1 MHVLHLSW
9 EYPPLVHGGL
19 GRHVHALAEAQ
30 AAAGHDVVVV
40 TLHPGTEGLAYDE
53 VVNGVRVV
61 RTPHDDPEVPPHER
75 FLAWTMSLNHAM
87 TRTALAL
94 GRAWRPE
101 VVHAHDWLVAH
112 VAANLRSAYE
122 VPLVATM
129 HATEAG
135 RHQGWLPDDFSASI
149 HAVEW
154 WLTFEAR
161 RVITCS
167 QHMRWEVTRLFE
179 LPAEKVDVL
188 PNGIDLAE
196 WTTDPDEV
204 AAARAAYAGSTD
216 GPLVLFAGRLEW
228 EKGVH
233 TLVDALPRLRRR
245 FPGLR
250 LVIVGKGS
258 QQAEL
263 EALARR
269 RRVSRA
275 VTFAG
280 WLTEGGLRSI
290 SAAADVAV
298 VPSVYEPFGLVAL
311 EAAALGTPLVV
322 ADTGGLAEIVE
333 HGETGLVF
341 PALDALALA
350 DAVTEVLRDE
360 LLARRVVRT
369 AREVVERDYAW
380 PTVALGTVAVY
391 ERAVREERALLAE
404 LASRP
409 VGPPALRVVP
419 RGSNLLRDAT

>member
-1 MHVLHLSW
+1 MRVLHLSW
-9 EYPPLVHGGL
+9 EYPPLVYGGL

-40 TLHPGTEGLAYDE
+40 TPHPGTEGLRYDE

-61 RTPHDDPEVPPHER
+61 RVPHDDPEVPPHER
-75 FLAWTMSLNHAM
+75 FLAWTMALNHAI
-87 TRTALAL
+87 TRTALGL
-94 GRAWRPE
+94 GRSWRPE
-101 VVHAHDWLVAH
+101 VLHAHDWLVAH
-112 VAANLRSAYE
+112 AAANLRAAFE
-122 VPLVATM
+122 VPIVATM

-149 HAVEW
+149 HAIEW
-154 WLTFEAR
+154 WLTYESR
-161 RVITCS
+161 RVIACS

-179 LPAEKVDVL
+179 LPPEKVDVL

-204 AAARAAYAGSTD
+204 AAARRLHGDD

-233 TLVDALPRLRRR
+233 TLVEAMPRLRRR

-258 QQAEL
+258 QQESL
-263 EALARR
+263 EELARR
-269 RRVSRA
+269 LRVSRS
-275 VTFAG
+275 VRFAG
-280 WLTEGGLRSI
+280 WLTEGGLRSV

-341 PALDALALA
+341 PALDAAALA

-360 LLARRVVRT
+360 VLARRVVRT
-369 AREVVERDYAW
+369 SREVVERDYSW
-380 PTVALGTVAVY
+380 PTIAAGTVAVY
-391 ERAVREERALLAE
+391 ERAIREERALLAE
-404 LASRP
+404 LAARP

>member
-1 MHVLHLSW
+1 VRVLHLSW
-9 EYPPLVHGGL
+9 EYPPLVYGGL

-40 TLHPGTEGLAYDE
+40 TPHPGSDGLAYDE
-53 VVNGVRVV
+53 VVHGVRIV
-61 RTPHDDPEVPPHER
+61 RVPHDDPEVPPHER
-75 FLAWTMSLNHAM
+75 FLAWTMALNHAM
-87 TRTALAL
+87 TRTGLAL
-94 GRAWRPE
+94 GRGWRPE

-112 VAANLRSAYE
+112 AAANLRAAFE
-122 VPLVATM
+122 VPIVATM

-149 HAVEW
+149 HAIEW
-154 WLTFEAR
+154 WLTFESR
-161 RVITCS
+161 RVIACS

-188 PNGIDLAE
+188 PNGIDLSE

-204 AAARAAYAGSTD
+204 AAARRSFGAE

-233 TLVDALPRLRRR
+233 TLVEAMPRLRRR
-245 FPGLR
+245 FPGVR
-250 LVIVGKGS
+250 LVVVGKGS
-258 QQAEL
+258 QQEML
-263 EALARR
+263 EDLARR
-269 RRVSRA
+269 LRVSRS
-275 VTFAG
+275 VVFAG
-280 WLTEGGLRSI
+280 WLTEGGLRSV

-322 ADTGGLAEIVE
+322 ADTGGLTEIVE

-341 PALDALALA
+341 PALDAAALA
-350 DAVTEVLRDE
+350 DAVSEVLRDE
-360 LLARRVVRT
+360 VLARRVVR
-369 AREVVERDYAW
+369 ASRAVVERDYSW
-380 PTVALGTVAVY
+380 PTIAASTVTVY

-409 VGPPALRVVP
+409 VARPQLRVVP

>member
-1 MHVLHLSW
+1 MRVLHLSW
-9 EYPPLVHGGL
+9 EYPPLVYGGL

-40 TLHPGTEGLAYDE
+40 TPHPGTDGLAYDE
-53 VVNGVRVV
+53 VVHGVRIV
-61 RTPHDDPEVPPHER
+61 RVPHDDPEVPPHER
-75 FLAWTMSLNHAM
+75 FLAWTMALNHAM
-87 TRTALAL
+87 TRTGLAL
-94 GRAWRPE
+94 GRGWRPE

-112 VAANLRSAYE
+112 AAANLRAAFE
-122 VPLVATM
+122 VPIVATM

-149 HAVEW
+149 HAIEW
-154 WLTFEAR
+154 WLTFESR
-161 RVITCS
+161 RVIACS

-188 PNGIDLAE
+188 PNGIDLTE

-204 AAARAAYAGSTD
+204 AAARRSFAAD

-233 TLVDALPRLRRR
+233 TLVEAMPRLRRR
-245 FPGLR
+245 FPGVR
-250 LVIVGKGS
+250 LVVVGKGS
-258 QQAEL
+258 QQEML
-263 EALARR
+263 EDLTRR
-269 RRVSRA
+269 LRVSRS
-275 VTFAG
+275 VVFAG
-280 WLTEGGLRSI
+280 WLTEGGLRSV

-322 ADTGGLAEIVE
+322 ADTGGLTEIVE

-341 PALDALALA
+341 PALDAAALA
-350 DAVTEVLRDE
+350 DAVSEVLRDE
-360 LLARRVVRT
+360 VLARRVVR
-369 AREVVERDYAW
+369 ASREVVERDYSW
-380 PTVALGTVAVY
+380 PTIAASTVTVY

-409 VGPPALRVVP
+409 VARPQLRVVP